1 MREPINVSGM
11 VLSASPVGEYDK
23 RVVILTRE
31 LGKITAFA
39 RGARRMKSPLM
50 AVSNPFVF
58 GEFQV
63 YEGRDSYTLSGANIK
78 EYFLDLAQMQP
89 GVYYGFYFLE
99 LAEYFG
105 QEGNDETQMLNLLYV
120 TMNAIRRGK
129 QDLRLIRCIFETADD
144 HNQRRSTADVLLHG
158 VRHERESDRFLPARQ
173 RHLLP
178 KLWKNHQRSMAAAAG
193 HRAGMPLYHCGTAR
207 EAVWFYRK

>member
-78 EYFLDLAQMQP
+78 EYFLDLARKTGP
-89 GVYYGFYFLE
+89 PPDPVH
-99 LAEYFG
+99 
-105 QEGNDETQMLNLLYV
+105 
-120 TMNAIRRGK
+120 
-129 QDLRLIRCIFETADD
+129 LRTADD

-178 KLWKNHQRSMAAAAG
+178 KLWKNHQRSMGAAAG
-193 HRAGMPLYHCGTAR
+193 HRAGMPLYHCGTAG
-207 EAVWFYRK
+207 EAVWFYCK

>member
-78 EYFLDLAQMQP
+78 EYFLDLA
-89 GVYYGFYFLE
+89 
-99 LAEYFG
+99 A
-105 QEGNDETQMLNLLYV
+105 
-120 TMNAIRRGK
+120 RRL
-129 QDLRLIRCIFETADD
+129 LRLLFSGTGRIF
-144 HNQRRSTADVLLHG
+144 RPG
-158 VRHERESDRFLPARQ
+158 
-173 RHLLP
+173 
-178 KLWKNHQRSMAAAAG
+178 
-193 HRAGMPLYHCGTAR
+193 
-207 EAVWFYRK
+207 RKR

>member
-58 GEFQV
+58 GE
-63 YEGRDSYTLSGANIK
+63 
-78 EYFLDLAQMQP
+78 
-89 GVYYGFYFLE
+89 
-99 LAEYFG
+99 
-105 QEGNDETQMLNLLYV
+105 
-120 TMNAIRRGK
+120 
-129 QDLRLIRCIFETADD
+129 
-144 HNQRRSTADVLLHG
+144 HG
-158 VRHERESDRFLPARQ
+158 VQHERESDRFLPARQ

-193 HRAGMPLYHCGTAR
+193 HRAGMPLYHCGTAG
-207 EAVWFYRK
+207 EAVLFYCK

>member
-120 TMNAIRRGK
+120 TMNAIRSGK
-129 QDLRLIRCIFETADD
+129 QDLRLIRCIFE
-144 HNQRRSTADVLLHG
+144 L
-158 VRHERESDRFLPARQ
+158 RHERESDRFLPARQ

>member
-78 EYFLDLAQMQP
+78 EYFLGPAFITAFIFWNWP
-89 GVYYGFYFLE
+89 NIS
-99 LAEYFG
+99 ARK
-105 QEGNDETQMLNLLYV
+105 ETM
-120 TMNAIRRGK
+120 K
-129 QDLRLIRCIFETADD
+129 PRC
-144 HNQRRSTADVLLHG
+144 
-158 VRHERESDRFLPARQ
+158 
-173 RHLLP
+173 
-178 KLWKNHQRSMAAAAG
+178 
-193 HRAGMPLYHCGTAR
+193 
-207 EAVWFYRK
+207 

>member
-105 QEGNDETQMLNLLYV
+105 QEGNDETQPQRKTGPPPDPV
-120 TMNAIRRGK
+120 H
-129 QDLRLIRCIFETADD
+129 LRTADD

>member
-63 YEGRDSYTLSGANIK
+63 YEGRATPSPAQTLKNTSSTWRRCSPAFITAFIFWNWPNISARK
-78 EYFLDLAQMQP
+78 E
-89 GVYYGFYFLE
+89 
-99 LAEYFG
+99 
-105 QEGNDETQMLNLLYV
+105 
-120 TMNAIRRGK
+120 TMK
-129 QDLRLIRCIFETADD
+129 LRC
-144 HNQRRSTADVLLHG
+144 
-158 VRHERESDRFLPARQ
+158 
-173 RHLLP
+173 
-178 KLWKNHQRSMAAAAG
+178 
-193 HRAGMPLYHCGTAR
+193 
-207 EAVWFYRK
+207 

>member
-120 TMNAIRRGK
+120 TMNAIRSGK
-129 QDLRLIRCIFETADD
+129 TGPPPDPVHLRTADD

>member
-1 MREPINVSGM
+1 MREPIIVSGM
-11 VLSASPVGEYDK
+11 VLAASPVGEYDK

-63 YEGRDSYTLSGANIK
+63 YEGRDSYTLSGANVK

-99 LAEYFG
+99 LAEYFALCGDRGSSRAHPIFGVVCGGRVDPRG
-105 QEGNDETQMLNLLYV
+105 Q
-120 TMNAIRRGK
+120 
-129 QDLRLIRCIFETADD
+129 
-144 HNQRRSTADVLLHG
+144 NQRFGR
-158 VRHERESDRFLPARQ
+158 
-173 RHLLP
+173 
-178 KLWKNHQRSMAAAAG
+178 
-193 HRAGMPLYHCGTAR
+193 
-207 EAVWFYRK
+207 

>member
-78 EYFLDLAQMQP
+78 EYFLETGRKVGFKPAGGINTVEDALIYYTIVKEVLGKEWLNNELFRLGTSRLA
-89 GVYYGFYFLE
+89 
-99 LAEYFG
+99 
-105 QEGNDETQMLNLLYV
+105 NLLLSDI
-120 TMNAIRRGK
+120 TGE
-129 QDLRLIRCIFETADD
+129 ETK
-144 HNQRRSTADVLLHG
+144 
-158 VRHERESDRFLPARQ
+158 F
-173 RHLLP
+173 
-178 KLWKNHQRSMAAAAG
+178 
-193 HRAGMPLYHCGTAR
+193 
-207 EAVWFYRK
+207 F